1 VEGGELV
8 DGLLELGG
16 REWDGDGDGEGGV
29 VVKRMVIV
37 GEGEMVRW
45 EGWVVLRG
53 SVFMVVACRR
63 HWWLFD
69 CLEGTIWGV
78 MACLDAR
85 RWMKPRFYPGFI
97 ILKRT
102 NATIH

>member
-1 VEGGELV
+1 
-8 DGLLELGG
+8 LELGE

-53 SVFMVVACRR
+53 SVFMAVACRR

-69 CLEGTIWGV
+69 CCGGHDMGYYGMFRCEEVDEAAFL
-78 MACLDAR
+78 
-85 RWMKPRFYPGFI
+85 PGFYNS
-97 ILKRT
+97 KE
-102 NATIH
+102 N